1 MQFTDSLSENLEV
14 CAELLRGVPPD
25 ARNRAKKAAASVER
39 VFTALQKDHP
49 RDPAVAL
56 GFAFAIFK
64 YCEKITA
71 RDDTGQQ
78 PGLIQL
84 LS

>member
-1 MQFTDSLSENLEV
+1 MQFSDSLQENLEV
-14 CAELLRGVPPD
+14 CTTLLQGIPAD
-25 ARNRAKKAAASVER
+25 ARNRARKAAASVER

-64 YCEKITA
+64 YCEKITS